1 MKKILLF
8 LTCFIGLQALAQ
20 EKMRITLNDGTYMD
34 YDARIVKTLSVFTP
48 TPLNLIGDW
57 VSVSGTT
64 MTSYSFKEDNTCS
77 MHQFNMTTSYHIV
90 YDLTYTYEN
99 DEINF
104 SLYGTNALRISV
116 QSNTETEFVS
126 STGAI
131 HYKVQGTYSM
141 AISDNPINIGNTDD
155 VIKNVDNYFVAVED
169 NKIKALKDG
178 NGYVLVEDAKTKE
191 TKAYKIEVDAGPL
204 PDPIDWTQYFKKS
217 KEEIIAIFGTGT
229 DGTDKPTY
237 TISNYNIAIS
247 SVIFTFS
254 EDWSKVTGIQ
264 VKFYDA
270 DKMQNYCDYIDEKY
284 ILNSST
290 STSKR
295 YYDAESISTASVSIT
310 VSTLLKYIQYLDVK
324 K

>member
-1 MKKILLF
+1 M
-8 LTCFIGLQALAQ
+8 TCFIGLQALAQ

-34 YDARIVKTLSVFTP
+34 YDARIVKTLNVVVP
-48 TPLNLIGDW
+48 TPLNPVGDW
-57 VSVSGTT
+57 VTVSGVI
-64 MTSYSFKEDNTCS
+64 MTAYSFKEDNTCS
-77 MHQFNMTTSYHIV
+77 MHQFNMTTSYHV
-90 YDLTYTYEN
+90 GNDLTYEYEN
-99 DEINF
+99 NELNLF
-104 SLYGTNALRISV
+104 LFGMNAGRIFV

-126 STGAI
+126 STGAT

-141 AISDNPINIGNTDD
+141 AVSDDPINIGNTDD
-155 VIKNVDNYFVAVED
+155 VIKYVDNYFIAVED

-204 PDPIDWTQYFKKS
+204 PAPIDWAQYFKKS
-217 KEEIIAIFGTGT
+217 KEEVIATFGTGT

-237 TISNYNIAIS
+237 TISDYNIAIS
-247 SVIFTFS
+247 SVVFTFTD
-254 EDWSKVTGIQ
+254 DWSKVTGIQ

-290 STSKR
+290 STSKK
-295 YYDAESISTASVSIT
+295 YYDTESIGNASVYIT
-310 VSTLLKYIQYLDVK
+310 VSTLLKYIQYLDVNK
-324 K
+324 

>member
-1 MKKILLF
+1 MKKIILF

-20 EKMRITLNDGTYMD
+20 EKMRISLNDGTYMD
-34 YDARIVKTLSVFTP
+34 YDARIVKSLTVVTP
-48 TPLNLIGDW
+48 TPLDLIGDW

-64 MTSYSFKEDNTCS
+64 MASYSFKEDNACS
-77 MHQFNMTTSYHIV
+77 MHQFNMTTSYHIG

-104 SLYGTNALRISV
+104 FLYGTNALRISV
-116 QSNTETEFVS
+116 QSNTEAEFVS

-141 AISDNPINIGNTDD
+141 AISDEPISIGNTDD
-155 VIKNVDNYFVAVED
+155 VIKYADNYFVAVED

-178 NGYVLVEDAKTKE
+178 SGYVLVEDTKSKE

-217 KEEIIAIFGTGT
+217 KDEIIELFGSGT
-229 DGTDKPTY
+229 VGTDKTTY
-237 TISNYNIAIS
+237 TISDYNIAIS
-247 SVIFTFS
+247 SVVFTFS
-254 EDWSKVTGIQ
+254 DDWSKVTGIQ

-270 DKMQNYCDYIDEKY
+270 DKMQNYIEYIAANY
-284 ILNSST
+284 ILASGT
-290 STSKR
+290 K
-295 YYDAESISTASVSIT
+295 YYDTDSISTASVCIN
-310 VSTLLKYIQYLDVK
+310 VVEYLKYIQYLDMK

>member
-34 YDARIVKTLSVFTP
+34 YDARIVKTLTVAIP
-48 TPLNLIGDW
+48 TPLNLVGDW
-57 VSVSGTT
+57 VTVSGAI

-77 MHQFNMTTSYHIV
+77 KHQFNMTTSYHIGYEV
-90 YDLTYTYEN
+90 TYTYEN
-99 DEINF
+99 DEINLF
-104 SLYGTNALRISV
+104 LYGMNDGRIAV

-141 AISDNPINIGNTDD
+141 AISDEPINIGNTGD
-155 VIKNVDNYFVAVED
+155 VIKYVDNYFVAVED
-169 NKIKALKDG
+169 NKIKAMKDG

-237 TISNYNIAIS
+237 TISDYNIAIS
-247 SVIFTFS
+247 SVVFTFS
-254 EDWSKVTGIQ
+254 DDWSKVTGIQ

-270 DKMQNYCDYIDEKY
+270 DKMQNYIEYIAANYVLASGTK
-284 ILNSST
+284 
-290 STSKR
+290 
-295 YYDAESISTASVSIT
+295 YYDTDSVSTASVYINVVT
-310 VSTLLKYIQYLDVK
+310 YLKYIQYSDMK